1 VGHIVGVSKV
11 TQFGLDMGLSTLV
24 NMGEQTSAG
33 GQRERRLDM
42 EENKEMTPES
52 IALQMAEQSLDRY
65 KNKIT
70 ILESRIANAR
80 SILQELVEGEEIDLD
95 VAESIADNLG
105 VKLTQTITAT
115 VTVTWTIEA
124 DMPLGSTIDDLDLSA
139 ELDCGADV
147 CLSANEESFE
157 ALEN

>member
-1 VGHIVGVSKV
+1 
-11 TQFGLDMGLSTLV
+11 
-24 NMGEQTSAG
+24 
-33 GQRERRLDM
+33 M